1 MEKYA
6 AYFALIAGPLMFA
19 GLWSFALF
27 VSSAVGGWWKL
38 SNRFRADGPAGGEAF
53 SMLNGRLRCI
63 NYSFVLKAALS
74 ERGLHL
80 SVLFSS
86 GRSIRRS
93 SSRESIRNVRR
104 ESVFFP
110 LRRLRCTGG
119 EALRCDLRRVL
130 DSSGGRAP
138 PAGMTPSRR
147 DILAY

>member
-80 SVLFSS
+80 SVLFLF
-86 GRSIRRS
+86 RPFHPPLFIPW
-93 SSRESIRNVRR
+93 ESIRNVRR
-104 ESVFFP
+104 ESVFFSRYAAFDVYGP
-110 LRRLRCTGG
+110 EKLLTVRIS
-119 EALRCDLRRVL
+119 ERVL
-130 DSSGGRAP
+130 DSEHWMVRPEGG
-138 PAGMTPSRR
+138 
-147 DILAY
+147 

>member
-53 SMLNGRLRCI
+53 SMLNGRLRFI

-80 SVLFSS
+80 SVLFLF
-86 GRSIRRS
+86 RPFHPPLFIPW
-93 SSRESIRNVRR
+93 ESIRNVRR
-104 ESVFFP
+104 ESVFFSRFAAFDVYGP
-110 LRRLRCTGG
+110 EKLLTVRIS
-119 EALRCDLRRVL
+119 ERVL
-130 DSSGGRAP
+130 DSERWKARPGG
-138 PAGMTPSRR
+138 G
-147 DILAY
+147 